1 MADSVIPPG
10 QVWCRSEF
18 NYATQPVAL
27 EWQGNRLMIRQ
38 VISAWRSPTR
48 RSFRV
53 LTSDGRF
60 FTLDY
65 NESQDQWHICLD

>member
-1 MADSVIPPG
+1 MIAQG

-18 NYATQPVAL
+18 TYATQPVAF

-38 VISAWRSPTR
+38 VVSAWHSPTGR
-48 RSFRV
+48 CFRV

-60 FTLDY
+60 FSLDY
-65 NESQDQWHICLD
+65 YETDDHWQVCLD